1 MAQGSQ
7 KSLRLRVQ
15 GEDGACCVI
24 CLCDVQTGD
33 AMCRLPCA
41 HSYAPMRSTI
51 SAAKVGFHARAVGR
65 LLISRRACKYAQRKV
80 QLGGGPSEP

>member
-1 MAQGSQ
+1 MAQGNH
-7 KSLRLRVQ
+7 KSLRLRLRVQ

-41 HSYAPMRSTI
+41 HSYAPLRSTI
-51 SAAKVGFHARAVGR
+51 SAASGIPIVP
-65 LLISRRACKYAQRKV
+65 CDDC
-80 QLGGGPSEP
+80 